1 MYFDIFQ
8 YSNQEVN
15 KHVIIS
21 EQGVV
26 KLNVVL
32 KNQISGVKYYQYIT
46 KEITTIF

>member
-15 KHVIIS
+15 K
-21 EQGVV
+21 EQGVI

-46 KEITTIF
+46 KGITTIF